1 MFKWKKA
8 AAALAAAAM
17 TVAGAGC
24 TVGSGSAYAMTIDGE
39 QINAGIYIYYSYA
52 SYMELT
58 QTLQSQNSEL
68 DVKGRQCRK
77 RTENGRCQLGRMDQE
92 QGTGILPAVCGN

>member
-8 AAALAAAAM
+8 AAVLAAAAM

-39 QINAGIYIYYSYA
+39 QINAGI
-52 SYMELT
+52 
-58 QTLQSQNSEL
+58 
-68 DVKGRQCRK
+68 
-77 RTENGRCQLGRMDQE
+77 
-92 QGTGILPAVCGN
+92 

>member
-39 QINAGIYIYYSYA
+39 QINAGTISTIP
-52 SYMELT
+52 MH
-58 QTLQSQNSEL
+58 
-68 DVKGRQCRK
+68 
-77 RTENGRCQLGRMDQE
+77 RTWN
-92 QGTGILPAVCGN
+92 

>member
-39 QINAGIYIYYSYA
+39 QINAGIYIYYP
-52 SYMELT
+52 MH
-58 QTLQSQNSEL
+58 
-68 DVKGRQCRK
+68 
-77 RTENGRCQLGRMDQE
+77 RTWN
-92 QGTGILPAVCGN
+92 